1 MRIRSL
7 IIAAAIS
14 ALPQAA
20 MAGSQHNDCN
30 CAPAAYVT
38 PNGMT
43 MQRAG
48 SVTIYRG
55 SNPTP
60 DFSAIAARKAEDA
73 RIDRQEQQAAE
84 ARRQARAT
92 NARLDRIEAEQAELR
107 VEQRVERQRNI
118 NRRLYGYG
126 RSYRGN
132 NRFFGRNGF
141 IGNSNFSGASVVVS
155 RGVRRGGKK
164 N

>member
-1 MRIRSL
+1 MRIISL
-7 IIAAAIS
+7 IITAAFLALPTAAI
-14 ALPQAA
+14 
-20 MAGSQHNDCN
+20 AGSHHNDCN
-30 CAPAAYVT
+30 CAPATFVT

-60 DFSAIAARKAEDA
+60 DFAAIAARKSEAA
-73 RIDRQEQQAAE
+73 RLEREEQRAAE
-84 ARRQARAT
+84 ARRQARET
-92 NARLDRIEAEQAELR
+92 NARLARIEAEQAELR
-107 VEQRVERQRNI
+107 RQRHVERQDNI

-141 IGNSNFSGASVVVS
+141 VGNSNFSGGSVVVG
-155 RGVRRGGKK
+155 RGVRRGSKK